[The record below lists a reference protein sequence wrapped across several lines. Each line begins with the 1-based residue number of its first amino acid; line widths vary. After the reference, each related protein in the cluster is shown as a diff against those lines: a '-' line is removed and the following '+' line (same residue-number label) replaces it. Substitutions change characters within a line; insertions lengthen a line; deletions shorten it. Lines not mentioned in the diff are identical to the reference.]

1 MHAWCERGIHISDKA
16 RRFVADLD
24 KHKVARILV
33 IRHAALGDMIIT
45 RPFLVEI
52 KKLFPNAKITLDLV
66 SQYKLAAPLDL
77 VDDSHITFGQDM
89 RGKGVFDKFKNMNEL
104 GEYDLVFD
112 LANTSRS
119 QWITR
124 LTKAS
129 LKLGFPHRKMNWL
142 YDVSILRSDFKFEA
156 ETLLDFLSL
165 FGHKSEYP
173 LNFALAKNKQQAAAK
188 KIAYFM
194 GASIKE
200 KCYPLDRFENIID
213 QMASLYSNHQ
223 HCILQGA
230 KPDEKFEDVFGRLS
244 AKHSNIELI
253 KLMPVDDLVEWS
265 CDISLLIS
273 NDTGVRNLAI
283 ATHTPT
289 LGLFFEA
296 IPFRYIPRYEHI
308 HEALLNT
315 RSHIVEESKVVETAK
330 SLLS

>member
-16 RRFVADLD
+16 RSFVSRLD
-24 KHKVARILV
+24 KKNVSRILV

-45 RPFLVEI
+45 RPFLVEL
-52 KKLFPNAKITLDLV
+52 KKVFPNAKVTLDLV
-66 SQYKLAAPLDL
+66 SQYQLAAPLDL
-77 VDDSHITFGQDM
+77 VDDSHITYGQDK
-89 RGKGVFDKFKNMNEL
+89 RDKGIFEKFKNMNEL

-124 LTKAS
+124 LTKAN

-165 FGHKSEYP
+165 FGNMADYP
-173 LNFALAKNKQQAAAK
+173 LNFALPEHKKSDSLK

-200 KCYPLDRFENIID
+200 KCYPLDRFEAVID
-213 QMASLYSNHQ
+213 KLAVTYPEHQ

-230 KPDEKFEDVFGRLS
+230 KPDEKFQDVFKRLS
-244 AKHSNIELI
+244 QKHSNIELVE
-253 KLMPVDDLVEWS
+253 LMPVNDLVDWC
-265 CDISLLIS
+265 CDIQLLVS

-296 IPFRYIPRYEHI
+296 IPYRYIPRYEHI
-308 HEALLNT
+308 HSALLNT
-315 RSHIVEESKVVETAK
+315 KNTIVEASEVVEKVKA
-330 SLLS
+330 LLA